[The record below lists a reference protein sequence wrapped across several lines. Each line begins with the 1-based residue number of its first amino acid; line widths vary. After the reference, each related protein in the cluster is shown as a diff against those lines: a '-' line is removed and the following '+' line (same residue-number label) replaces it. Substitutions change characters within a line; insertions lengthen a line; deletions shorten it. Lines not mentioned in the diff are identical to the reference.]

1 MSIRNN
7 QDRTG
12 ARPSADAPAAVEEE
26 QKQQA
31 LPNPMTFVIPTEMV
45 ELPSKGQGYPPDHPL
60 FNQEMVEIRHMTAK
74 DEDILTS
81 RSLLKKGLA
90 LDRLI
95 DNILVNKSVRSMHLL
110 SGDRSAI
117 VIEARKYAYGNEY
130 KTQIACPAC
139 GEKKRYK
146 YDLND
151 KQIHYGEVPSN
162 VTPNERGNFI
172 VALPTSKFQIEI
184 KRMTGKDEQDMLE
197 RIRKQNKGN
206 NGIDSSLSEQ
216 LKSIMVSVNGDDRP
230 AVCSYFAENMLSS
243 DTRILREAYRRIN
256 PDVKLTFD
264 FECRACGHEQD
275 LEVALDADFFWPDR

>member
-1 MSIRNN
+1 MSNRNN

-12 ARPSADAPAAVEEE
+12 ARPSADSPAVVEE
-26 QKQQA
+26 QAPA
-31 LPNPMTFVIPTEMV
+31 LPNPMSFVIPTEMV
-45 ELPSKGQGYPPDHPL
+45 ELPSKGQGYPPEHPL

-95 DNILVNKSVRSMHLL
+95 DNILVNKKVRSMHLL

-130 KTQIACPAC
+130 KTKIQCPAC
-139 GEKKRYK
+139 GEQKRYM

-151 KQIHYGEVPSN
+151 KEIHYGEIPEN
-162 VTPNERGNFI
+162 VETNARGNF
-172 VALPTSKFQIEI
+172 VVTLPVSKFEIEI
-184 KRMTGKDEQDMLE
+184 KRMTGKDEQEMLDKV
-197 RIRKQNKGN
+197 RKQNKRN
-206 NGIDSSLSEQ
+206 NGVDSSLSEQ
-216 LKSIMVSVNGDDRP
+216 LKTIMVSVNGDDRRTT
-230 AVCSYFAENMLSS
+230 CNYFAENMLSA
-243 DTRILREAYRRIN
+243 DTRILREAYRKIN
-256 PDVKLTFD
+256 PDVKLNFD
-264 FECRACGHEQD
+264 FECRACGHEQE

>member
-1 MSIRNN
+1 MSKRNN

-12 ARPSADAPAAVEEE
+12 ARPASDTSAVVEEE
-26 QKQQA
+26 NRA
-31 LPNPMTFVIPTEMV
+31 LPNPMSFVIPTEMV
-45 ELPSKGQGYPPDHPL
+45 ELPSKGQGYPPNHPL

-95 DNILVNKSVRSMHLL
+95 DNILVNKQVRSMHLL

-130 KTQIACPAC
+130 KTKITCPAC
-139 GEKKRYK
+139 GEQKRYL

-151 KQIHYGEVPSN
+151 KEIHYGEVPEN
-162 VTPNERGNFI
+162 VDTNERGNF
-172 VALPTSKFQIEI
+172 VVTLPTSKFEIEI
-184 KRMTGKDEQDMLE
+184 KRMTGKDEQEMLE
-197 RIRKQNKGN
+197 KVRKQNKQN
-206 NGIDSSLSEQ
+206 NGVDTSLSEQ
-216 LKSIMVSVNGDDRP
+216 LKTIMVSVNGDDRRST
-230 AVCSYFAENMLSS
+230 CSYFAENMLSS
-243 DTRILREAYRRIN
+243 DTRILREAYKKVN
-256 PDVKLTFD
+256 PDVKLKFD
-264 FECRACGHEQD
+264 FQCRACDHEQD